1 MSEYH
6 WSNLCKDIIY
16 TKVFKVNQIHYKFFL
31 QNRKT
36 VCICI
41 AFGLKIMKGVS
52 VSVSRASTLSAAAC
66 ICIVL
71 LFSNDAETSAFPAA
85 EAESH
90 WTEDRNDIQSL
101 VDELQSDQN
110 VATALAPKFD
120 SWFFTPPHPPH
131 ESISCYEQFIVELS

>member
-52 VSVSRASTLSAAAC
+52 VSANVSLIKNLKKMLFGLLKDEDFALKKTLARVSP
-66 ICIVL
+66 VL
-71 LFSNDAETSAFPAA
+71 L
-85 EAESH
+85 
-90 WTEDRNDIQSL
+90 L
-101 VDELQSDQN
+101 
-110 VATALAPKFD
+110 
-120 SWFFTPPHPPH
+120 
-131 ESISCYEQFIVELS
+131 